1 MKNVINMFEITGY
14 LKLCYECIL
23 VFTYASPHASSSSSL
38 CISSFLVHQFF
49 EDAVQAISNFN
60 LQNLSLLQQG
70 IHNQLLQG
78 ARRLCRRCGQPP
90 AQAKF
95 MAYDMGLT
103 GDFKCTFIQH
113 HMWPSH
119 ILRHTIASTK
129 LHFLCRD
136 YAFLSFNLDFP
147 LPLST

>member
-1 MKNVINMFEITGY
+1 MNVFWFLHMPPPMPPPPPP
-14 LKLCYECIL
+14 CVL
-23 VFTYASPHASSSSSL
+23 VL
-38 CISSFLVHQFF
+38 FLVHQFF

-113 HMWPSH
+113 HM
-119 ILRHTIASTK
+119 
-129 LHFLCRD
+129 
-136 YAFLSFNLDFP
+136 
-147 LPLST
+147 